1 MFKYFTELELRCT
14 CCQKDGINLEFMEKI
29 ENLRE
34 ALSFPFIVTS
44 GYRCPELPIEA
55 VKASVGAHTTGRAIE
70 ISVRGEEAYRLIKGA
85 LNIGFKGIGVNQKGD
100 SRFVHIDDIQNSPE
114 RPRPWVW
121 SY

>member
-44 GYRCPELPIEA
+44 GYRCPEHPIEA
-55 VKASVGAHTTGRAIE
+55 VKASVGAHTTGRAID